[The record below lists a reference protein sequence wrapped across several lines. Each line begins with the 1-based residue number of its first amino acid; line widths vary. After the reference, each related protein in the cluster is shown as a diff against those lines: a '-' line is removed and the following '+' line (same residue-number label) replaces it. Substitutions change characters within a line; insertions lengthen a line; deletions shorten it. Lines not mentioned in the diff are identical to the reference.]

1 MTRQEFL
8 MVLSNTK
15 YIDRTALAT
24 HDAEQRQRIEELEEW
39 KRIVLGTGTDQ
50 EAVIRMAATEYTK
63 VAVQCWKE
71 KCEQQAQEIARLREA
86 LQLLYDVQN
95 GCPLPT
101 YQADWDEAMVM
112 TERLLKEHP

>member
-8 MVLSNTK
+8 MVLSDTK

-24 HDAEQRQRIEELEEW
+24 HDAEQRQRIEDMQD
-39 KRIVLGTGTDQ
+39 RIDRQANT
-50 EAVIRMAATEYTK
+50 ITEY
-63 VAVQCWKE
+63 
-71 KCEQQAQEIARLREA
+71 QAAEGALREA
-86 LQLLYDVQN
+86 LQALYDVQN
-95 GCPLPT
+95 GCPLPK